1 MLDTTITCTP
11 NHSSSRRSRRG
22 NVNINEH
29 KNTSEILIQKKKIN
43 YQKFQRVSF
52 VVHTSR
58 AKKNPVKGLAP
69 TVTYWDMAGG
79 LFFIAALYP
88 PILEAVF
95 I

>member
-1 MLDTTITCTP
+1 MQNFI
-11 NHSSSRRSRRG
+11 
-22 NVNINEH
+22 
-29 KNTSEILIQKKKIN
+29 
-43 YQKFQRVSF
+43 F

-95 I
+95 IWSKGHSVMMPNKNIKVNVLHIQNRGMQLL

>member
-1 MLDTTITCTP
+1 MLGIHSKSFQFQKMKKGKCQHKKKTT
-11 NHSSSRRSRRG
+11 
-22 NVNINEH
+22 
-29 KNTSEILIQKKKIN
+29 LQKYSHRKKRKIN
-43 YQKFQRVSF
+43 YSKFQQVSF